1 MVTIMDVALKAGVS
15 ASTVSQ
21 VLNGNRPTS
30 QKAREIVLKVI
41 EELGYIPNP
50 NARALKSEKKG
61 AIVFLAGNITEPY
74 WGHIIHGVEKVSRKE
89 KSSVTFAAG
98 SRFNYDIHAAV
109 SYLHYR
115 RVDGIIIS
123 TEFTGEEPLEKELP
137 TDIPIVSINRI
148 LQDNIHSILPDNYQG
163 GRTAAEHLLEQGC
176 RKPNIILGPPDSF
189 MSEERKRGFLDRL
202 SESGITIPRSL
213 LAGGDFT
220 PQTGEQ
226 RIKQLVEQDAE
237 TDGVFCTDDFIA
249 AGALNQ
255 LERLGI
261 RVPGD
266 VRIIGYGNRDF
277 SSFWP
282 TPITSFAQPLDEMG
296 RLGARFLFELIN
308 RERENGGILR
318 VESRLIPRKSSER
331 SPA

>member
-1 MVTIMDVALKAGVS
+1 MITIMDVAEKAGVS

-30 QKAREIVLKVI
+30 QKAREIVLQVI

-61 AIVFLAGNITEPY
+61 AIGFLAGNITEPY

-89 KSSVTFAAG
+89 KCSVTFAAG
-98 SRFNYDIHAAV
+98 SRFNYDIHAAI

-137 TDIPIVSINRI
+137 TDIPIVSI
-148 LQDNIHSILPDNYQG
+148 DNYQG

-189 MSEERKRGFLDRL
+189 MSEERKRGFIDRV
-202 SESGITIPRSL
+202 SESGITIPKPL
-213 LAGGDFT
+213 IPGGDFT

-226 RIKQLVEQDAE
+226 RIKQLMEQDAE

-308 RERENGGILR
+308 GERENGGILR
-318 VESRLIPRKSSER
+318 IEARLIPRKSG
-331 SPA
+331 